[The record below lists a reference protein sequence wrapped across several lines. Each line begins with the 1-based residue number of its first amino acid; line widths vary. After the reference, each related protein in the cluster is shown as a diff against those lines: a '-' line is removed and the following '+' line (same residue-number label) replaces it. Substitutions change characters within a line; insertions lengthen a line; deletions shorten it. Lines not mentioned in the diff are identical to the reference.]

1 MKLTRFR
8 FVKTMTDAKASQVLM
23 PILIAIAAIGL
34 VSGLNACG
42 SGAVGSPPDTTP
54 VASTP
59 LAVSPPTAD
68 LFPDVPTTFT
78 ITGGTPGYS
87 AFSSNN
93 VVLPVTATLP
103 GATFTVIPGP
113 VTAETAVDIT
123 VKDAANASAS
133 AKATVKPTT
142 LNNQITFTPFAPT
155 ATGCGTN
162 AICSGGDAQVV
173 VKAALNGVVLRNRA
187 IRFDA
192 FQGNFQFVTPGS
204 DALVPSLSIN
214 TDDQGEAS
222 ARLRVGAG
230 VPTQVAT
237 LQTTD
242 VTSGLARRY
251 NFNVVQQTDGKGIL
265 SILPSGGVT
274 IKGAKGVAGT
284 NSGEGTCANGTPVDF
299 YVFGGAA
306 PYTAVSPLKTV
317 AVVLQGGV
325 IVPQA
330 IVSASGGSF
339 RGLVQGCGKVAFI
352 VTDATG
358 RTVETATLEVQ
369 QGDKADAAVVP
380 TFVVSPQQV
389 TLACGQ
395 SGSVS
400 LAGTGTFSAATV
412 TVVNAGTIDVS
423 PLSGALPATLTV
435 KRQSGAITPPQPVP
449 TATFIVSVNI
459 TSGSTIIPL
468 NVTVPFTC
476 SQPVSATP

>member
-1 MKLTRFR
+1 MKSTKFG
-8 FVKTMTDAKASQVLM
+8 FMKITTHAKASQVLT

-34 VSGLNACG
+34 ISGLNACG

-78 ITGGTPGYS
+78 ITGGKPGYS
-87 AFSSNN
+87 AFSSNS

-113 VTAETAVDIT
+113 VAAETAVDIT
-123 VKDAANASAS
+123 VKDAANASAI

-142 LNNQITFTPFAPT
+142 LNNQITFMPFAPT

-162 AICSGGDAQVV
+162 AICSGGDAQLV

-204 DALVPSLSIN
+204 DALVSSLSIN

-274 IKGAKGVAGT
+274 IKGGKGSVGL
-284 NSGEGTCANGTPVDF
+284 NNGNGDCANGTPVDF
-299 YVFGGAA
+299 YIFGGSA
-306 PYTAVSPLKTV
+306 PYTAVSPLTSV
-317 AVVLQGGV
+317 AVVLRDGV

-330 IVSASGGSF
+330 TISTSGGNL
-339 RGLVQGCGKVAFI
+339 RALVQGCGKVAFI

-358 RTVETATLEVQ
+358 RAVETATLEVQ
-369 QGDKADAAVVP
+369 QGDKADAAVSANL
-380 TFVVSPQQV
+380 TVSPPNL
-389 TLACGQ
+389 TLACG
-395 SGSVS
+395 GIGTIT
-400 LAGTGTFSAATV
+400 LTGTGTYTAVSTIANASAVSISNGVGSIPPGSFTVSRLAGSLASPSATAS
-412 TVVNAGTIDVS
+412 NFDI
-423 PLSGALPATLTV
+423 
-435 KRQSGAITPPQPVP
+435 
-449 TATFIVSVNI
+449 NI
-459 TSGSTIIPL
+459 TSGLTTIRLP
-468 NVTVPFTC
+468 VTVPAVC
-476 SQPVSATP
+476 PTP